1 LTTAAFAKPA
11 PIQPTLALRRRT
23 VPLWIDCTIALLLFL
38 SAGIWGTVSW
48 KRSVTG
54 GQPFYY
60 QHYFEPAVMIAC
72 GKGFVVAQPQVP
84 AMGLFLGR
92 QVDRFSCDAIPRSTT
107 LGTEGLYQGPWR
119 YLMFAV
125 GGAWRLLGVSWSG
138 LGPLF
143 GTLFGAT
150 IAGAYAIF
158 RLGTSPVFAAVGAV
172 ALSVSKLHLG
182 YLPSLRDYAK
192 APFTLI
198 LIFLLGL
205 LVKRRTTWRGT
216 LAIAAAYGAILGI
229 GYGFRTDFLAD
240 VPLFFLTLIGF
251 LEGGLFRNMR
261 LKIAA
266 GAVCAATFLV
276 TAWPVVASV
285 SRSGGCQWHTVLLGF
300 SKDFAGPLDVDD
312 PPYDLSRQYLD
323 EFVFTTVTSSAARVQ
338 PGVGHIEY
346 CQPQYDR
353 ATGRFL
359 IDLVKRFPAD
369 MVVRAYASTV
379 RIVELPF
386 TWRDP
391 GRAKTGGLQDQP
403 PNPDAGHGIGLALII
418 TTIGLAAAVS
428 TRIGLFLLF
437 WLLYFGGY
445 PAIQFDARHYFHLEF
460 ITWWAAFFVLQFV
473 ISDLWPMVRD
483 QRRTIS
489 ASVRRAV
496 LAVAACGVGLVL
508 ALWGARAYQQ
518 VAVRSL
524 LQSYLAAP
532 KDEVPLHAL
541 SGTFLPI
548 ARASPRTDPETA
560 DFLEVDLNGW
570 RCGEHPAI
578 TFRYGLPARRDF
590 SRTFTLQRHDDFHEP
605 TRVFMPVY
613 DGFEGIEF
621 PDPRP
626 GCIDG
631 VYRVRDPGKFT
642 LLLEAALPPGWQR
655 SPLYQRLRG
664 AGPSD

>member
-1 LTTAAFAKPA
+1 VTATWTF
-11 PIQPTLALRRRT
+11 ALRRRA
-23 VPLWIDCTIALLLFL
+23 VPLWIDCSIALLIFL
-38 SAGIWGTVSW
+38 GAGVWGTVSW
-48 KRSVTG
+48 KRSIIG

-84 AMGLFLGR
+84 AMVPFLWR
-92 QVDRFSCDAIPRSTT
+92 QVDQFSCDVIPPGVR
-107 LGTEGLYQGPWR
+107 LGTEGLYQAPWR
-119 YLMFAV
+119 YLLYVV
-125 GGAWRLLGVSWSG
+125 GFAWRLLGVSWSG
-138 LGPLF
+138 MGPLF
-143 GTLFGAT
+143 GSLFGAT

-158 RLGTSPVFAAVGAV
+158 RLGMSPAFAVVGAV
-172 ALSVSKLHLG
+172 ALSMSQLHLG

-198 LIFLLGL
+198 LIVLLGL
-205 LVKRRTTWRGT
+205 LVKRRTTRKGA

-261 LKIAA
+261 LKVAA
-266 GAVCAATFLV
+266 GAMCASTFLV
-276 TAWPVVASV
+276 TSWPVVASV
-285 SRSGGCQWHTVLLGF
+285 YRSGGCQWHTALLGF
-300 SKDFAGPLDVDD
+300 SKDFAGPLDVDE

-323 EFVFTTVTSSAARVQ
+323 EFVYATVTSYAARVQ

-346 CQPQYDR
+346 CGPQYDR
-353 ATGRFL
+353 ATGRYL

-369 MVVRAYASTV
+369 MVVRSYASIR

-386 TWRDP
+386 TWRDS
-391 GRAKTGGLQDQP
+391 GRAMTRGFQDQP
-403 PNPDAGHGIGLALII
+403 PDPDAGHGIGLALVI
-418 TTIGLAAAVS
+418 TAIGLATAVS

-445 PAIQFDARHYFHLEF
+445 PAIQFDARHYFHLEL
-460 ITWWAAFFVLQFV
+460 ITWWAAGFALQFV
-473 ISDLWPMVRD
+473 VSDFWPMVRD
-483 QRRTIS
+483 QPRTMS

-496 LAVAACGVGLVL
+496 VVVAACGVGLVL
-508 ALWGARAYQQ
+508 ALWGARGYQR

-532 KDEVPLHAL
+532 KDEIPFQHAL

-548 ARASPRTDPETA
+548 ARVSSGTDPETA

-570 RCGEHPAI
+570 RCAEHPAV
-578 TFRYGLPARRDF
+578 TFRYGLAARQDF
-590 SRTFTLQRHDDFHEP
+590 SRTFTVQRHDDFHEV
-605 TRVFMPVY
+605 TRILMPVY
-613 DGFEGIEF
+613 DGFDGIEF
-621 PDPRP
+621 SDTRP
-626 GCIDG
+626 GCVDG
-631 VYRVRDPGKFT
+631 VYRVRDPGQFS
-642 LLLEAALPPGWQR
+642 LLLEVVLPPGWQR

-664 AGPSD
+664 VGLGG